1 MLLADVRGTALSM
14 QYQIK
19 MAQNQRG
26 MGLLEAVLIGVLISV
41 LMVVFM
47 GRILNLSLAVEREA
61 MQQTVIN
68 LNSALNI
75 EALTLIVQNNQE
87 AIAAWEGENPMKLLN
102 PPPIQYKGSF
112 PEADARKQTPGSWFF
127 DEGQSMLIYRINN
140 IEQFAG
146 GRAIPERVRF
156 RVEAV
161 FNDYN
166 NDGIKSA
173 DERYSGLRL
182 KALDQYQW
190 LSKIDAPG

>member
-1 MLLADVRGTALSM
+1 
-14 QYQIK
+14 
-19 MAQNQRG
+19 

-41 LMVVFM
+41 FMVVFM

-75 EALTLIVQNNQE
+75 EALTLIVQDDQE
-87 AIAAWEGENPMKLLN
+87 AFAAWEGANPMKLLD

-112 PEADARKQTPGSWFF
+112 PEKDAMKQSPGSWFF

-140 IEQFAG
+140 IKQFAG

-166 NDGIKSA
+166 NDGIKNV
-173 DERYSGLRL
+173 DEHYSGLRL

-190 LSKIDAPG
+190 LPMTDVKG

>member
-1 MLLADVRGTALSM
+1 MLLADVRGAVLSM
-14 QYQIK
+14 RYQIK

-47 GRILNLSLAVEREA
+47 GRILNLSLVVEREA

-75 EALTLIVQNNQE
+75 EALTLIVQNEQG
-87 AIAAWEGENPMKLLN
+87 AIAAWEGKNPMKLLN

-112 PEADARKQTPGSWFF
+112 SEADALKQTPGSWFF

-140 IEQFAG
+140 IKQFAG

-156 RVEAV
+156 RVEAI

-166 NDGIKSA
+166 NDGIKNA

-182 KALDQYQW
+182 KALDHYQW
-190 LSKIDAPG
+190 LSKTDTPE